1 LLILKYVGKRSKNK
15 KGAVVKVGYM
25 QFSPLLGRKEENVE
39 RVISSL
45 RGAKADL
52 LVLPEL
58 FSTGYLFLNEEELK
72 RSAETIPDGPTV
84 SKFLKWA
91 RKENTNL
98 VFGIAEKAQDKLFN
112 SSVLLTPKG
121 DCFVY
126 RKLHLFDREKHL
138 FSPGDKEL
146 EVFDIGETKIGM
158 MICFDWIFPEVARI
172 LALKDADIICHPS
185 NLILP
190 YCQDA
195 MVTRCIENR
204 VFAITS
210 NRTGMEQRGEE
221 KLTFTGNSQIVDPR
235 GRILAKA
242 DAEEE
247 KVCIIEIDPFWAK
260 DKKITANNHIFED
273 RRTDFYLRGNL
284 C

>member
-1 LLILKYVGKRSKNK
+1 
-15 KGAVVKVGYM
+15 VKVGFM

-39 RVISSL
+39 RVINSL

-84 SKFLKWA
+84 SKFLDLAK
-91 RKENTNL
+91 KQSTNL
-98 VFGIAEKAQDKLFN
+98 VFGIAEKGDDKLFN
-112 SSVLLTPKG
+112 SSVLVTSKG
-121 DCFVY
+121 GCFVY

-146 EVFDIGETKIGM
+146 KVFNIGEAKIGM
-158 MICFDWIFPEVARI
+158 MICFDWIFPEVART
-172 LALKDADIICHPS
+172 LALKGADIICHPS

-190 YCQDA
+190 YAQDA
-195 MVTRCIENR
+195 MITRCIENR
-204 VFAITS
+204 VFAITC
-210 NRTGMEQRGEE
+210 NRTGTE
-221 KLTFTGNSQIVDPR
+221 KIGDPTEDGGGIELTFTGNSQIADPK

-242 DAEEE
+242 NADEA
-247 KVCIIEIDPFWAK
+247 KVGIIEIDPTLAK
-260 DKKITANNHIFED
+260 DKNITANNHVFED
-273 RRTDFYLRGNL
+273 RRRDFYLW
-284 C
+284 

>member
-1 LLILKYVGKRSKNK
+1 M
-15 KGAVVKVGYM
+15 KVGFM
-25 QFSPLLGRKEENVE
+25 QFSPLFGRKEENVE
-39 RVISSL
+39 RVIDLL

-98 VFGIAEKAQDKLFN
+98 VFGIAEKADDKLFN
-112 SSVLLTPKG
+112 SSVLVRSKG
-121 DCFVY
+121 DYFVY
-126 RKLHLFDREKHL
+126 RKLHLFDREKYL

-146 EVFDIGETKIGM
+146 EVFDIGEAKIGM

-172 LALKDADIICHPS
+172 LALKGADIICHPS

-195 MVTRCIENR
+195 MITRCVENR

-210 NRTGMEQRGEE
+210 NRTGTE
-221 KLTFTGNSQIVDPR
+221 KIGDSAEGGGGGVELTFTGNSQIVDPR

-247 KVCIIEIDPFWAK
+247 KVCVIEIDPFWAK

-273 RRTDFYLRGNL
+273 RRTDFYLRGNS